1 MTHTERKENWVKQAE
16 PALRH
21 IYKLSPDDY
30 IRFNREKTRRNG
42 QADIVIF
49 DRQNF
54 TKIYL
59 KVYCSY
65 EQCFYS
71 VALDQYKRITA
82 KNPLNPSKFEADC
95 LDGVILA
102 NNKIFTIVTLKEL
115 EAAGKFQKTV
125 PIVALKELEGT
136 DELQETVSAII
147 NVCFQPE
154 QFKCYY
160 YDGKVFDEN
169 QEPEIISEKKTI
181 PKDSFLMSDHRLGKQ
196 FVIIDNDSLK
206 GGGNGCPRLQDIN
219 DFTMYVWGETTDN
232 NVAAKAA
239 FNKMVRR
246 YIKKMQEYFENGYQL
261 EPLNGTWN
269 QRTLNVFIFP
279 LEMINITSANGKV
292 DLTPFFQYQNG
303 HNRKVNKTANMKDYQ
318 KTYQKNYYEKHK
330 KQA

>member
-54 TKIYL
+54 SNIYL

-82 KNPLNPSKFEADC
+82 KNPLNHSKFDADR
-95 LDGVILA
+95 LDGVILT
-102 NNKIFTIVTLKEL
+102 NNKIFTIVT
-115 EAAGKFQKTV
+115 
-125 PIVALKELEGT
+125 LKELEGT

-206 GGGNGCPRLQDIN
+206 GGGNGCTRLQDIN
-219 DFTMYVWGETTDN
+219 DFTNSVWGKTTDN
-232 NVAAKAA
+232 NVAAKEA

-246 YIKKMQEYFENGYQL
+246 YIKKMQGYFENSYKL
-261 EPLNGTWN
+261 EPLCGNWN
-269 QRTLNVFIFP
+269 QQDLDVFIFP
-279 LEMINITSANGKV
+279 LEMINIATDSGKA
-292 DLTPFFQYQNG
+292 DLMPFFNYQNT
-303 HNRKVNKTANMKDYQ
+303 HNEKVNKTANMKDYQ

-330 KQA
+330 KQS

>member
-82 KNPLNPSKFEADC
+82 KSPLNHSKFEADC
-95 LDGVILA
+95 LDGVILT
-102 NNKIFTIVTLKEL
+102 NNEVFTIVTLKEL
-115 EAAGKFQKTV
+115 E
-125 PIVALKELEGT
+125 GT
-136 DELQETVSAII
+136 EKLQETVSTITNI
-147 NVCFQPE
+147 CFQPE
-154 QFKCYY
+154 QFKNYC
-160 YDGKVFDEN
+160 YDGKIYVEN
-169 QEPEIISEKKTI
+169 QKPEIISEKKTL

-206 GGGNGCPRLQDIN
+206 GGGNGNTRLKDIN
-219 DFTMYVWGETTDN
+219 DFTISVWGETTDN

-269 QRTLNVFIFP
+269 QQTLNVFIFP
-279 LEMINITSANGKV
+279 LEMINIATANGKV